1 MNRTEQ
7 QETLGSTLAEKKK
20 KAGNGGFEKRN
31 WLVIRILKRKV
42 CASTKHGHERS
53 TSSTT

>member
-7 QETLGSTLAEKKK
+7 QEMLGSTLAEKKK
-20 KAGNGGFEKRN
+20 AGNRGFEKRN

-53 TSSTT
+53 TSFTT